1 MVKYIKVRRILVGVC
16 VFMLLGCSESRK
28 ITKAVLILDEH
39 PEVAARYCGNKF
51 PMKDTVI
58 YRDSTRYDTIWQINP
73 TEIDTVLREDTVVV
87 TITKTSPAI
96 IKTIVEYK
104 EVIKQPTEKIEE
116 QRSLYLGC
124 EGRYRGLFAKYEN
137 TDAERKQWKERF
149 WWILIVAAALAGY
162 IVRKPVMRLVSKLP
176 IK

>member
-16 VFMLLGCSESRK
+16 VFILLGCSESRK
-28 ITKAVLILDEH
+28 ITKAVLTLDEH

-58 YRDSTRYDTIWQINP
+58 YRDSIRYDTLYDLTPVQ
-73 TEIDTVLREDTVVV
+73 IDTVLREDTVVV

-96 IKTIVEYK
+96 VKTVVEYK
-104 EVIKQPTEKIEE
+104 EVIKQPIEKIEE
-116 QRSLYLGC
+116 QRSLYLAC
-124 EGRYRGLFAKYEN
+124 EGRYSTLLQKYETTN
-137 TDAERKQWKERF
+137 EERKQWKERF
-149 WWILIVAAALAGY
+149 WWLLIVAAALAGY
-162 IVRKPVMRLVSKLP
+162 IVRKPVMKLVSKLP

>member
-1 MVKYIKVRRILVGVC
+1 MLKYIKVRRILVGVC
-16 VFMLLGCSESRK
+16 VFILLGCSESRK
-28 ITKAVLILDEH
+28 ITKAILTLDEH

-58 YRDSTRYDTIWQINP
+58 YRDSVKYDTIFSLTPVQ
-73 TEIDTVLREDTVVV
+73 IDTVLREDTVV
-87 TITKTSPAI
+87 ITKTSPSI
-96 IKTIVEYK
+96 IKTITKYK

-116 QRSLYLGC
+116 QRALYLDC

-162 IVRKPVMRLVSKLP
+162 IVRKPVMKLVSKLP
-176 IK
+176 IG